1 MNHLPAAAS
10 IPAAVGSEPWHLGSR
25 CGVGESEGSVWLG
38 AQLPGLEASVLRVTL
53 PQSQQG
59 REGPEAPVTPG
70 SPGGPGS
77 RVTPP

>member
-53 PQSQQG
+53 PQSQRG
-59 REGPEAPVTPG
+59 SEAPMMPG
-70 SPGGPGS
+70 SPDGPGS